1 MRNERGGSAS
11 LLVRRLLILPIL
23 LAGLAACGSTG
34 SGGDSDSGFSF
45 GSMFGSSSTAS
56 ADART
61 DQVQAAKATTV
72 RAESC
77 PQIEILA
84 GTRAYRV
91 FEKGLEEQAL
101 GLRYQAAIAETAR
114 ECSMLG
120 AETAMR
126 IGIQGRVL
134 VGPKGGPGKIDVPLR
149 IAVVDENNQPVYS
162 KAYRIPVEIPAGQ
175 TQVSFAH
182 VEEGVLVPAGPGGF
196 RVVVGFD
203 ENAAKTAAPARRS

>member
-1 MRNERGGSAS
+1 MRNERGGSGG
-11 LLVRRLLILPIL
+11 LLARRMLILPIL

-34 SGGDSDSGFSF
+34 GSGGDSDSSFSF
-45 GSMFGSSSTAS
+45 SSMFGSSSTAS

-61 DQVQAAKATTV
+61 EPVQAAKATTV
-72 RAESC
+72 RAENC
-77 PQIEILA
+77 PQIEIQA
-84 GTRAYRV
+84 GTRAYRL
-91 FEKGLEEQAL
+91 FEKGLEEQAM

-149 IAVVDENNQPVYS
+149 IAIVDERNQPVYS
-162 KAYRIPVEIPAGQ
+162 KAYRIPVEIPAGE

-182 VEEGVLVPAGPGGF
+182 VEEGVLVPDGPGGF
-196 RVVVGFD
+196 RVLIGFD
-203 ENAAKTAAPARRS
+203 EKAAAAPARRG